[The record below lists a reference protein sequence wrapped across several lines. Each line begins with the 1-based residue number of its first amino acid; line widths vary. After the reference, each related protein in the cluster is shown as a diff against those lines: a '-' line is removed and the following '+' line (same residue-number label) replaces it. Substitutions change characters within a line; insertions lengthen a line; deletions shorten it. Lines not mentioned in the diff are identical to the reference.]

1 MCRKASVALFILI
14 LGPIFIPFA
23 CAQYD
28 PDSLFQFSK
37 EWQRPVN
44 ETNLDFNFDPGPL
57 IDERDLLRLIEEWK
71 DQAPT
76 ETPTSN
82 TPTATPTPTNSP
94 SITTTPTATW
104 TPATGDL
111 VIDLTGGIQV
121 AFMLIPAGSFDMGAE
136 YDPIWSGSNERPV
149 HSVTIGYDFYVG
161 KTEITQAQ
169 WLAVMQR
176 WPYDKYNPNT
186 YSKYGLGDNYP
197 AYFITWNDCHNFI
210 TALNQL
216 GQGTFRLPSEAE
228 WEYACRAGTTTR
240 FYFGD
245 SDGCWTECDDCA
257 AGVLPGNRTDYMWYC
272 GNNTDLLFGT
282 KPVGQLIPN
291 DFGLCD
297 MHGDVYEWC
306 EDDWHNS
313 YTSAPEDGSPWV
325 ESPRA
330 YYRVARGG
338 SWGYDAKYC
347 RSASRTGPS
356 ADRRSSSIGFRIVRE
371 VE

>member
-1 MCRKASVALFILI
+1 MCRKASVAVFVLI
-14 LGPIFIPFA
+14 LGPIFIPTA

-57 IDERDLLRLIEEWK
+57 IDERDLLGLIQEWK
-71 DQAPT
+71 GAVPT
-76 ETPTSN
+76 ETPIPN
-82 TPTATPTPTNSP
+82 TPTA
-94 SITTTPTATW
+94 TPTATW
-104 TPATGDL
+104 TPASSDL
-111 VIDLTGGIQV
+111 IIDLTGGVQM
-121 AFMLIPAGSFDMGAE
+121 AFMLIPAGSFDMGSE
-136 YDPIWSGSNERPV
+136 YDPIWTYLSEEPV
-149 HSVTIGYDFYVG
+149 HSVTIEYEFYMG

-169 WLAVMQR
+169 WLAVMQS
-176 WPYDKYNPNT
+176 WPNDKYNPNT

-197 AYFITWNDCHNFI
+197 AYFISWNDCQNFI

-245 SDGCWTECDDCA
+245 SDGCWTECDDCT
-257 AGVLPGNRTDYMWYC
+257 AGVLPGNRTDYMWFC
-272 GNNTDLLFGT
+272 GSTGPYGT
-282 KPVGQLIPN
+282 IPVGQLVPN
-291 DFGLCD
+291 DFGLYD
-297 MHGDVYEWC
+297 MHGNVWEWC
-306 EDDWHNS
+306 EDDWFGA
-313 YTSAPEDGSPWV
+313 YTNAPVDGSPRV

-338 SWGYDAKYC
+338 SWSDNAKYC
-347 RSASRTGPS
+347 RSASRGSPS
-356 ADRRSSSIGFRIVRE
+356 ADRRANSLLSLIHI
-371 VE
+371 

>member
-1 MCRKASVALFILI
+1 MCRKASVAVFILI
-14 LGPIFIPFA
+14 LGSIFIPTA

-57 IDERDLLRLIEEWK
+57 IDERDLLGLIQEWK
-71 DQAPT
+71 GAVPT
-76 ETPTSN
+76 ETPIPN
-82 TPTATPTPTNSP
+82 TPTATPTPTS
-94 SITTTPTATW
+94 
-104 TPATGDL
+104 TPASGDL
-111 VIDLTGGIQV
+111 IIDLTGGVQM
-121 AFMLIPAGSFDMGAE
+121 AFMLIPAGSFNMGAD
-136 YDPIWSGSNERPV
+136 DPIWGSLSEQPV
-149 HSVTIGYDFYVG
+149 HPVTIGYDFYMG

-169 WLAVMQR
+169 WLAVMQS
-176 WPYDKYNPNT
+176 WPSDKYNPNT
-186 YSKYGLGDNYP
+186 YSEDGLGDNYP
-197 AYFITWNDCHNFI
+197 AYFISWNDCQNFI

-245 SDGCWTECDDCA
+245 SDDCWFECDDCA
-257 AGVLPGNRTDYMWYC
+257 AGVSPGNRTDYMWYC
-272 GNNTDLLFGT
+272 GNNSPEGT

-291 DFGLCD
+291 DFGLYD
-297 MHGDVYEWC
+297 MHGNVAEFC
-306 EDDWHNS
+306 EDDWHDTYGGN
-313 YTSAPEDGSPWV
+313 APEDGSPWV

-338 SWGYDAKYC
+338 SWYFHARYC
-347 RSASRTGPS
+347 RSASRHNPS
-356 ADRRSSSIGFRIVRE
+356 SDYRSSSFGFRLVRE
-371 VE
+371 VD